1 MMLVLI
7 FMMQPK
13 IFAQELLC
21 FLFLTYRFERNPQA
35 IWGWVC
41 NSLLAELFYREG
53 HADRCACPVP
63 CKTTSYISTPWVTFA
78 YTSQYDLQNILQ
90 VNNQFTLTRFPHGR
104 SQNTVPIASTQA
116 AIKGIVQYS
125 TTHTHTHTLA
135 AVGSQ
140 LQSRAH
146 AQRSRSRRTCR
157 VAHRLVMTSCTY
169 VSAINITSFIQCIR
183 CVQT

>member
-1 MMLVLI
+1 MRTSRT
-7 FMMQPK
+7 FY
-13 IFAQELLC
+13 IFAAHRKILLHWWRI
-21 FLFLTYRFERNPQA
+21 L
-35 IWGWVC
+35 
-41 NSLLAELFYREG
+41 
-53 HADRCACPVP
+53 CPVERGI
-63 CKTTSYISTPWVTFA
+63 KSWIVVIS
-78 YTSQYDLQNILQ
+78 S
-90 VNNQFTLTRFPHGR
+90 GR
-104 SQNTVPIASTQA
+104 SQNTIPIASTQA

-146 AQRSRSRRTCR
+146 AQRSRSRRACR
-157 VAHRLVMTSCTY
+157 VAHRLVTTSCTY